1 VIWRPFT
8 QEKTAAPAIKIVRGE
23 GVYLFS
29 ETGEKYMDM
38 ISSWWVN
45 IHGHGNREIAE
56 AIYSQAKTLE
66 HVIFTKFSHDPAET
80 LVENLKKLFPPSLSK
95 FFFSDNGS
103 TSVEVALKMAYQYF
117 RNVGMERRN
126 LFLCLEG
133 GYHGDTFGAMSA
145 AGKSSQYHGTF
156 SELFSNS
163 YPIDVPE
170 YYEGVDGLE
179 ERETKV
185 IEEWEQKLSE
195 IGDRVCAIIVEPLLQ
210 GAVGMRLYRPEF
222 LEKLVHAVRQHG
234 ILVIFD
240 EVMTGFYRTG
250 KMFAMDHTD
259 IIPDFIC
266 LSKGITGGFL
276 PLGVSVTTEK
286 VYDAFLSDDPCKTF
300 IHGHSYTANPISCAA
315 ANKSLEILL
324 RRETVEN
331 IGMISEFHKK
341 ATLKNVHRRR
351 ILGTMSAFDVDS
363 STQRDYMVE
372 SAFKEGVFLRPLGNT
387 IYFLPPYCITEE
399 ELDKAYAIVNKFL

>member
-1 VIWRPFT
+1 MIWRPFT
-8 QEKTAAPAIKIVRGE
+8 QEKTTAPAVKIVRGE

-56 AIYSQAKTLE
+56 TIYSQAKTLE
-66 HVIFTKFSHDPAET
+66 HVIFTKFFHGPAET
-80 LVENLKKLFPPSLSK
+80 LVENLKKLLPPNLSK

-117 RNVGMERRN
+117 RNMGMEKRN
-126 LFLCLEG
+126 LFLCLER
-133 GYHGDTFGAMSA
+133 GYHGDTFGAMSVS
-145 AGKSSQYHGTF
+145 GKSSQYHGTF
-156 SELFSNS
+156 SELFFNS
-163 YPIDVPE
+163 HPIDVPE
-170 YYEGVDGLE
+170 YYEGVENIE
-179 ERETKV
+179 ERESKA
-185 IEEWEQKLSE
+185 IGKLEQKLLE

-210 GAVGMRLYRPEF
+210 GAAGMRLHRPEF
-222 LEKLVHAVRQHG
+222 LERLVHAVRPYG

-250 KMFAMDHTD
+250 KMFAMDHTNVT
-259 IIPDFIC
+259 PDFIC

-276 PLGVSVTTEK
+276 PLGMTVTTEK
-286 VYDAFLSDDPCKTF
+286 VYDAFLSDDPRKTF

-324 RRETVEN
+324 RRETAEAVE
-331 IGMISEFHKK
+331 MISDFHKK
-341 ATLKNVHRRR
+341 AILKNVHRRR
-351 ILGTMSAFDVDS
+351 ILGTMSAFDIAS
-363 STQRDYMVE
+363 PAQRDYLAE
-372 SAFKEGVFLRPLGNT
+372 SAFQKGIFLRPLGNT
-387 IYFLPPYCITEE
+387 VYFLPPYCITEE
-399 ELDKAYAIVNKFL
+399 ELGRAYAIVNEFL

>member
-8 QEKTAAPAIKIVRGE
+8 QEKTATPATKIVRGE

-45 IHGHGNREIAE
+45 IHGHGNEEIAE

-66 HVIFTKFSHDPAET
+66 HVIFTKFSHDPAEM
-80 LVENLKKLFPPSLSK
+80 LVENLKKLLPPNLSK

-117 RNVGMERRN
+117 RNVGVEKRD

-133 GYHGDTFGAMSA
+133 GYHGDTFGAMSV
-145 AGKSSQYHGTF
+145 AGKSSQYHRTF
-156 SELFSNS
+156 SELFFNS
-163 YPIDVPE
+163 CPIDVPE
-170 YYEGVDGLE
+170 YYEGVEGME
-179 ERETKV
+179 EREAKV
-185 IEEWEQKLSE
+185 IEEWEQKLLA

-210 GAVGMRLYRPEF
+210 GAAGMKLYRPEF
-222 LEKLVHAVRQHG
+222 LEKLVHAVRSHG

-250 KMFAMDHTD
+250 KMFAMDHTNVT
-259 IIPDFIC
+259 PDFIC

-276 PLGVSVTTEK
+276 PLGMTVTTEK
-286 VYDAFLSDDPCKTF
+286 VYDAFLWDDPHKAF

-331 IGMISEFHKK
+331 IGMISKFHRK
-341 ATLKNVHRRR
+341 AIFKNVHRRR
-351 ILGTMSAFDVDS
+351 ILGTVSAFDIDS
-363 STQRDYMVE
+363 SAQRNHLIE
-372 SAFKEGVFLRPLGNT
+372 SAFQKGVFLRPLGNT

-399 ELDKAYAIVNKFL
+399 ELDKVHTIINEFL